1 MIKNAKLEYSDEEL
15 NILFITPANPSK
27 AVYSTAVLNKVIELC
42 PRAKITIASSFAA
55 APLFAAA
62 PHVEKIVAWEKPCS
76 LRVLPKIIFKKWDI
90 IIDCKKVSSLP
101 FFLAKTKLQGASD
114 YHEIIGF
121 EESDLTPTI
130 WIADEIVRGAEHR
143 LFKKEHV
150 IGIAPFDDNGE
161 AIIPLKDTLTLL
173 QKLTLPGGIFPSSP
187 IAFFGF
193 EPIRKK
199 AENELIS
206 KIPDWQR
213 INLIGSLG
221 LLSIEGCLEKC
232 RFFIGGDSVISH
244 MAAVANI
251 ASLIIED
258 TEAVEVKPKGRYISV
273 IPKEQPLDE
282 IIKAIDDLWHGRLKQ
297 K

>member
-1 MIKNAKLEYSDEEL
+1 LIKNAKLEYSDEEL

-76 LRVLPKIIFKKWDI
+76 LRALPKIIFKKWDI
-90 IIDCKKVSSLP
+90 IIDCEKVNCLP
-101 FFLAKTKLQGASD
+101 FFRAKTKLQGASD

-121 EESDLTPTI
+121 EEGDLTPTV

-143 LFKKEHV
+143 FLKKEHV
-150 IGIAPFDDNGE
+150 ISIAPFAENGE
-161 AIIPLKDTLTLL
+161 PIMPLNDVLILL

-199 AENELIS
+199 AENELTS

-232 RFFIGGDSVISH
+232 RFFIGGDGIISH

-258 TEAVEVKPKGRYISV
+258 TQTAEVKPKGRYISV
-273 IPKEQPLDE
+273 IPKGQTLDD

>member
-1 MIKNAKLEYSDEEL
+1 MIKSAKLEYSDEEL

-27 AVYSTAVLNKVIELC
+27 AVYSTAVLSKVIELC
-42 PRAKITIASSFAA
+42 PRTKITIASSFAA

-76 LRVLPKIIFKKWDI
+76 LRALPKIIFKKWDI
-90 IIDCKKVSSLP
+90 IIDCEKVSILP
-101 FFLAKTKLQGASD
+101 FFRAKTKLQGTSD

-143 LFKKEHV
+143 FLKKEHV
-150 IGIAPFDDNGE
+150 IGIAPFAENGE
-161 AIIPLKDTLTLL
+161 PIMPLNDVLILL

-199 AENELIS
+199 AENELTS

-258 TEAVEVKPKGRYISV
+258 SQPAEVKPKGRYISV
-273 IPKEQPLDE
+273 IPKGQPLDD
-282 IIKAIDDLWHGRLKQ
+282 IIKDIDDLWHGRLKQ

>member
-1 MIKNAKLEYSDEEL
+1 LIKSSKLEYSDEEL

-27 AVYSTAVLNKVIELC
+27 AVYATAVLNKIVELC

-62 PHVEKIVAWEKPCS
+62 PHVEKIVAWEKPCA
-76 LRVLPKIIFKKWDI
+76 LRALPKIIFKKWDI
-90 IIDCKKVSSLP
+90 IIDCEKVSCLP
-101 FFLAKTKLQGASD
+101 FFRAKTKLQGTSD

-121 EESDLTPTI
+121 SESDLAPTV

-143 LFKKEHV
+143 FFKKEYV
-150 IGIAPFDDNGE
+150 IGIAPFDENGE
-161 AIIPLKDTLTLL
+161 PIMLLKDTLTLL

-199 AENELIS
+199 ADELIS

-221 LLSIEGCLEKC
+221 LLSIEGSLEKC

-258 TEAVEVKPKGRYISV
+258 SQTVEVKPKGRYISV
-273 IPKEQPLDE
+273 IPKGQPLDD